1 MCKRRERAW
10 RDQLET
16 AGTKQVRPQVRANG
30 TGARGAFVPGERRE
44 DTATVEEEEKEG
56 EEQRVGMK

>member
-1 MCKRRERAW
+1 MEGSIGNGG
-10 RDQLET
+10 DQAST
-16 AGTKQVRPQVRANG
+16 SKQVRANG